1 MRSIIYDKDPFS
13 VVAVKAYD
21 STPKMSYYDSWRG
34 LITPINGVYQQAFY
48 NNGIAVG
55 DKIYFQRS
63 ASHHSHWNADSYPTT
78 DRFFCYDTTNNT
90 LTSKPCLYNDQP
102 FHMSSLWEKDGIIYG
117 FGYPYRYKTTDLGD
131 TWQREDMTAPQ
142 YDPCPVFKLRSGRII
157 GTMLARTKYLMITD
171 DNGLTWQTIS
181 PFSNFSFVTTMT
193 HGTICELN
201 DCVVLY
207 FNCPFKSGNTDSSK
221 RYVSVSYDDGDT
233 WTEPKL
239 CVGDL
244 QIAGRGIAA
253 GGFGFLDGK
262 YHFIVGNRYEYKK
275 DDSGKAIIGDL
286 RWYVGT
292 AADVKNGT
300 MLLRKVLAET
310 KATNIFR
317 NMSSEDTGNGGVCF
331 CNGALYCNWG
341 NLIYNRAVANQY
353 MSNQGI
359 EMYRIGLEKEDDAEP
374 YWNTDYV
381 AKFNALAQAASHQ
394 HNYYFYGP
402 NDTNLPIE
410 QWYGNDSY
418 GYAPNVGKFV
428 LPMGE
433 GDFEINCVVLSGL
446 DGGALPGAG
455 TKIAAGYESV
465 GGELHG
471 LGKTGSHKIGVDM
484 TSDSSTSAGSLPI
497 STGWT
502 YLTIKRESENL
513 TITANGVTLTNPEFG
528 WDASKSTLLQGVEVD
543 SFVCN
548 LNATDEQMQTWINS
562 KPSMFNVRGIK
573 MLVID
578 CNPNYPPRPTYTIT
592 NNLTNCTTDNA
603 DATITEGQPYSATI
617 TGDPYTENLTVVCT
631 MGGVAQTVDNGVIYI
646 AEVTGDIVITAT
658 ADIQYYITAETITG
672 IQLPFMPNQLPKITG
687 WLWAKRA
694 GLSAYN
700 CMLPVG
706 GPTTNGHGFV
716 SANNWQFN
724 FQTRSWNGGA
734 ANVTLAQPYVY
745 LEVDLKQK
753 SIYVENSAGSSASKT
768 WTDNNAA
775 QVAQN
780 YYASLLSG
788 HSLWRRIKVEIG
800 GEVAYDFV
808 ADLDD
813 QNVPCLKDTLTGT
826 CYYDPEKTAILT
838 LPPQ

>member
-13 VVAVKAYD
+13 VVSVKAYD
-21 STPKMSYYDSWRG
+21 STPKMPYYDSWRG
-34 LITPINGVYQQAFY
+34 LITPINGVYQQAYY

-63 ASHHSHWNADSYPTT
+63 ASHHSHYNADGHPTV
-78 DRFFCYDTTNNT
+78 DLFFCYDTTNNT
-90 LTSKPCLYNDQP
+90 MTSKPCMYDGSQ

-117 FGYPYRYKTTDLGD
+117 FGYPYRYKTADLGD
-131 TWQREDMTAPQ
+131 TWQREDMTTPQ

-171 DNGLTWQTIS
+171 DNGLTWRTIS
-181 PFSNFSFVTTMT
+181 PFSNYSFVTTMT
-193 HGTICELN
+193 HGTICELD

-207 FNCPFKSGNTDSSK
+207 FNCPFRSGNTDSSK

-244 QIAGRGIAA
+244 QIAGRGIAP
-253 GGFGFLDGK
+253 GGFGYLGGK
-262 YHFIVGNRYEYKK
+262 YHFVVGNRYEYKK

-292 AADVKNGT
+292 AEDVKNGT

-310 KATNIFR
+310 KAGTSYR
-317 NMSSEDTGNGGVCF
+317 NMSSEDTGNSGVTF

-341 NLIYNRAVANQY
+341 NLIYNRAVSNQY

-359 EMYRIGLEKEDDAEP
+359 EMFRIGLAKEDDAEP
-374 YWNTDYV
+374 YWDTNYA

-394 HNYYFYGP
+394 HNYYFYSP
-402 NDTNLPIE
+402 EDTNLS
-410 QWYGNDSY
+410 QWTWF
-418 GYAPNVGKFV
+418 GYAKSGYVPNAGKIAV
-428 LPMGE
+428 PIGD
-433 GDFEINCVVLSGL
+433 GDFEINCIANGNVDQVGLSASWPRLFAGVEMASGDL
-446 DGGALPGAG
+446 HAFGG
-455 TKIAAGYESV
+455 S
-465 GGELHG
+465 
-471 LGKTGSHKIGVDM
+471 GSPKGFDM
-484 TSDSSTSAGSLPI
+484 TSDSGFPAGSLMG
-497 STGWT
+497 SNGDT
-502 YLTIKRESENL
+502 YITIKRTGNNL
-513 TITANGVTLTNPEFG
+513 AITVNGVTMTNPAFG
-528 WDASKSTLLQGVEVD
+528 WEKSKASVVQNVAVD
-543 SFVCN
+543 SFVIN
-548 LNATDEQMQTWINS
+548 YNATDENMQSWINTN
-562 KPSMFNVRGIK
+562 PRDYNMRGLK

-578 CNPNYPPRPTYTIT
+578 CNPNYPPRPTHTIT

-603 DATITEGQPYSATI
+603 ATTITEGQPYSATI
-617 TGDPYTENLTVVCT
+617 TGDAYTENLTVTCT
-631 MGGVAQTVDNGVIYI
+631 MGGVEQTVVGGVIDI

-672 IQLPFMPNQLPKITG
+672 IQLPITPKQLPKITG
-687 WLWAKRA
+687 WLWAKRS
-694 GLSAYN
+694 GLSVYN
-700 CMLPVG
+700 RMLPVG

-716 SANNWQFN
+716 SATDSQFN
-724 FQTRSWNGGA
+724 FQTKSWGGGA
-734 ANVTLAQPYVY
+734 PNVTLAQPYVY

-753 SIYVENSAGSSASKT
+753 SIYVENSAGNSASKT

-775 QVAQN
+775 QVVQN

-808 ADLDD
+808 AAYDD
-813 QNVPCLKDTLTGT
+813 ENVACLKDTLTGT